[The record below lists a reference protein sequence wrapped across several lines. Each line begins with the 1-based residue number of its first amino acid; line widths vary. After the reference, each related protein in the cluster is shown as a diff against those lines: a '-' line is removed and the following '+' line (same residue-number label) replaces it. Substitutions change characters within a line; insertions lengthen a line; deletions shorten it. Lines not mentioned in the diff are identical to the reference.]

1 MKTLFYF
8 TSGWCEPCKI
18 LGPTMEQIR
27 REGIPVEKVDIDYE
41 TDRVKSANV
50 QSIPTVVLAENG
62 TEIRRFVGVRTRQQI
77 LDFYNQ

>member
-8 TSGWCEPCKI
+8 TAPWCEPCKT
-18 LGPTMEQIR
+18 LGPTMDQLK
-27 REGIPVEKVDIDYE
+27 REGLSIEKVDIDYE

-62 TEIRRFVGVRTRQQI
+62 TEIRRFTGIKTRQQI